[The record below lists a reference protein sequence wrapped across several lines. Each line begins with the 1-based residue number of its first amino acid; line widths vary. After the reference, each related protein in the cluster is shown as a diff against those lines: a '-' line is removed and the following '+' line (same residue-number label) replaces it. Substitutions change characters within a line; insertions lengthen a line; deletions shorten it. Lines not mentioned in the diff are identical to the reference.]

1 MSSVV
6 ISGDSSGT
14 VTLAAP
20 AVAGTT
26 TLTLPATT
34 GTVLNDATVG
44 VCRAWVNFNGTGTV
58 AIRASFN
65 VTSITD
71 NGVGDYTVNF
81 TNALSDANY
90 ATICNAN
97 CDRNGAS
104 FNGWFGVNATNAGV
118 YSSKTTSAVKV
129 ATITS
134 GSAAIDLFDCGV
146 SVFR

>member
-6 ISGDSSGT
+6 ISGDTSGQ

-44 VCRAWVNFNGTGTV
+44 VCRAWVNFNGTLTTP
-58 AIRASFN
+58 ITPRAAFN
-65 VTSITD
+65 VSSVTKNTTC
-71 NGVGDYTVNF
+71 DYTVNF

-90 ATICNAN
+90 ATIAMNNVQTYSSIKTGTTPTTTAVN
-97 CDRNGAS
+97 VVTGGAS
-104 FNGWFGVNATNAGV
+104 D
-118 YSSKTTSAVKV
+118 SSYMNL
-129 ATITS
+129 
-134 GSAAIDLFDCGV
+134 AI
-146 SVFR
+146 FR